1 MNADPCGSRSTA
13 LGPKLT
19 FQLVSDPDLKLT
31 RLPVVVLSFGVHPF
45 FRSNIKFVLLLF
57 YGYFIRNGSCL
68 SMPGNYNM

>member
-31 RLPVVVLSFGVHPF
+31 RLPVVVLSFGVPTP
-45 FRSNIKFVLLLF
+45 IVTVQ
-57 YGYFIRNGSCL
+57 Y
-68 SMPGNYNM
+68 